1 MSQQMLKAAAPI
13 LKRMPFAASLTSSQ
27 VRSTAEIL
35 YDKHQQDTQITQ
47 ASTAVKPFAEE
58 AHRPQTVIKTFSLHI
73 GADLKIPTVDKRKTH
88 VAEAQPRLSSTEKAA
103 ASDPFAGLPLKA
115 WADRL
120 GDRVAPAFQAVQ
132 EEQRRSNL
140 AAAKMQ
146 RSNQPLAVPQ
156 VPHLFPITRWAAQN
170 ETIQKTL
177 VADDNKTRPKA
188 RLSWYHPDDTMV
200 PRGWWKMGLLEDLK
214 YYRPFMN

>member
-1 MSQQMLKAAAPI
+1 MSQQVLRAAAPV

-35 YDKHQQDTQITQ
+35 YDKHQEDTKLTQ
-47 ASTAVKPFAEE
+47 AGAAVKLFLEE
-58 AHRPQTVIKTFSLHI
+58 APRSQTVIKTFSLHI

-88 VAEAQPRLSSTEKAA
+88 VAEAQPRLSRTEKAA

-120 GDRVAPAFQAVQ
+120 GERIAPAFQAVQ

-146 RSNQPLAVPQ
+146 RLNQPLAVPQ

-170 ETIQKTL
+170 ETVQKTL

>member
-1 MSQQMLKAAAPI
+1 MSQQVLKAAAPV
-13 LKRMPFAASLTSSQ
+13 LKRMPLAALLSGQT
-27 VRSTAEIL
+27 RSTAEIL
-35 YDKHQQDTQITQ
+35 HQKHQEDDAKIVD
-47 ASTAVKPFAEE
+47 ASASNCPAE
-58 AHRPQTVIKTFSLHI
+58 APRTQTVLKSFNLHI

-88 VAEAQPRLSSTEKAA
+88 VVEVQPQLSAAERAA

-115 WADRL
+115 WADSL
-120 GDRVAPAFQAVQ
+120 GERVAPAFQAVQ

-140 AAAKMQ
+140 AAAKLSRQ
-146 RSNQPLAVPQ
+146 NQPLAVPQ

-170 ETIQKTL
+170 ETVQKTL
-177 VADDNKTRPKA
+177 VAEDSKKRQKA

-214 YYRPFMN
+214 YYRPFMS